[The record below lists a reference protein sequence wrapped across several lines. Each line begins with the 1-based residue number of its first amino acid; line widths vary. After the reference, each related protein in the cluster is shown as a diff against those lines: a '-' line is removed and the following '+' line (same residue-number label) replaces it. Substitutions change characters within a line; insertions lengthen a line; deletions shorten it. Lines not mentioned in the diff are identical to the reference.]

1 VPTDSRFGKMYR
13 FVLRFGRHVP
23 MVVYDGIL
31 NPAKV
36 GPDGKYPLHY
46 SICVKDNVNQSTAFL
61 DAENN
66 FKGLKQGKDLFDCDL
81 ENVKSIKF

>member
-1 VPTDSRFGKMYR
+1 
-13 FVLRFGRHVP
+13 
-23 MVVYDGIL
+23 L

-36 GPDGKYPLHY
+36 GSDGKYPLHY

-81 ENVKSIKF
+81 ENVKSVKF